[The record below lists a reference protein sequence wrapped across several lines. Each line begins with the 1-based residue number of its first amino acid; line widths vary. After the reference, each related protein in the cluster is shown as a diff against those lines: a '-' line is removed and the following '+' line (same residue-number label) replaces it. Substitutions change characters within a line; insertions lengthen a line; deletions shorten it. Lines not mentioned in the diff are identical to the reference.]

1 MALFLVFV
9 LVASLSLILLSLK
22 KQLIKLSA
30 SALILMIPLVVT
42 AQTPA
47 GDSTKTTPAKADS
60 VKTTTLPD
68 SILSITNLSGRK
80 DSARLNEII
89 AIRIKTKLPIDSFKT
104 LYVDDIKVG
113 ETAFW
118 SSNDYE
124 KIIYFKID
132 ESVQNLAVQFLAS
145 KSIDKAR
152 IPVYFSVGDSHGYIT
167 KGLIKTQLEVK
178 QKINRVWVWIMA
190 VVMAGFLAMGLKNN
204 ILKDDAN
211 IYYSLSR
218 TQLLYWTVIF
228 SGAYL
233 YICNETGALPD
244 IPGSLLAILGISAA
258 TMAAGKVIEN
268 DQKPKTDIDPKAHSE
283 GFFHDILS
291 DRSSINIQRL
301 QNVMFNVLFGLIFIQ
316 RTISSNLLADFD
328 NNILLMM
335 GISAGTYAGLKATE
349 PTKDQPTEQHD
360 STTVGNEPPPTPP
373 ADKPTGD
380 NGNGGTDKTS

>member
-1 MALFLVFV
+1 MAL
-9 LVASLSLILLSLK
+9 LLLFAVMALLLLPNPYFK
-22 KQLIKLSA
+22 KQLFKISA
-30 SALILMIPLVVT
+30 GAFIFIVPVWAC
-42 AQTPA
+42 AQTGA
-47 GDSTKTTPAKADS
+47 GDSIKKPISKTDSVAKTTL
-60 VKTTTLPD
+60 LPD
-68 SILSITNLSGRK
+68 SIISVTNLSGRK
-80 DSARLNEII
+80 DSARLNEIV

-104 LYVDDIKVG
+104 LYLDDIKVG
-113 ETAFW
+113 ESAFW

-145 KSIDKAR
+145 KSLDKAR

-178 QKINRVWVWIMA
+178 QKISRVWVWIMA
-190 VVMAGFLAMGLKNN
+190 VVMAGFLAMGFKNN
-204 ILKDDAN
+204 ILKDDSN
-211 IYYSLSR
+211 LYYSLSR

-228 SGAYL
+228 SGTYL

-258 TMAAGKVIEN
+258 TMATGKVIEN
-268 DQKPKTDIDPKAHSE
+268 DQKTKTEIDPKAHSE

-291 DRSSINIQRL
+291 DRSSVNIQRL
-301 QNVMFNVLFGLIFIQ
+301 QNVLFNILFGLIFIQ
-316 RTISSNLLADFD
+316 KTVSSNLLPDFD

-360 STTVGNEPPPTPP
+360 STTVGNEKTGNQPNGDDGKGGSG
-373 ADKPTGD
+373 DKAT
-380 NGNGGTDKTS
+380 

>member
-1 MALFLVFV
+1 MALLLLFV
-9 LVASLSLILLSLK
+9 LVASLSLTLSLIK
-22 KQLIKLSA
+22 KQLFKVFTGASIFMISA
-30 SALILMIPLVVT
+30 YAC
-42 AQTPA
+42 AQTGA
-47 GDSTKTTPAKADS
+47 GDSIKKDIPKTDS
-60 VKTTTLPD
+60 VSKATLLPD
-68 SILSITNLSGRK
+68 SIISITNLSGRK
-80 DSARLNEII
+80 DSARLNEIV

-178 QKINRVWVWIMA
+178 QKISRIWVWIMA

-211 IYYSLSR
+211 LYYSLSR

-228 SGAYL
+228 CVTYL

-258 TMAAGKVIEN
+258 TMATGKLIEN
-268 DQKPKTDIDPKAHSE
+268 DQKPKTEIDPKAHSE

-301 QNVMFNVLFGLIFIQ
+301 QNVLFNILFGLIFIQ
-316 RTISSNLLADFD
+316 KTVSSNLLPDFD

-349 PTKDQPTEQHD
+349 PTKDQVTEQHD
-360 STTVGNEPPPTPP
+360 STTIGNEKP
-373 ADKPTGD
+373 ADQPDGDDSKGTG
-380 NGNGGTDKTS
+380 GKTK

>member
-1 MALFLVFV
+1 MALLLLFI
-9 LVASLSLILLSLK
+9 LVASLSLIPS
-22 KQLIKLSA
+22 LIKKLLFKA
-30 SALILMIPLVVT
+30 SIGAFVFMVPMYAC
-42 AQTPA
+42 AQTVA
-47 GDSTKTTPAKADS
+47 GDSIKKDIPKTDSVAKA
-60 VKTTTLPD
+60 TLLPD
-68 SILSITNLSGRK
+68 SIISITNLSGRK
-80 DSARLNEII
+80 DSARLNEIV

-145 KSIDKAR
+145 KSIDKVR

-178 QKINRVWVWIMA
+178 QKISRIWVWIMA

-211 IYYSLSR
+211 LYYSLSR

-228 SGAYL
+228 SVTYL

-258 TMAAGKVIEN
+258 TMATGKLIEN
-268 DQKPKTDIDPKAHSE
+268 DQKPKTEIDPKAHSE

-301 QNVMFNVLFGLIFIQ
+301 QNVLFNILFGLIFIQ
-316 RTISSNLLADFD
+316 KTVSSNLLPDFD

-349 PTKDQPTEQHD
+349 PTKDQVTEQHD
-360 STTVGNEPPPTPP
+360 STTIGNEKP
-373 ADKPTGD
+373 AAQPDGDDSKETG
-380 NGNGGTDKTS
+380 GKTK

>member
-1 MALFLVFV
+1 MAFLLCLAVI
-9 LVASLSLILLSLK
+9 ASLLLLNPCLK
-22 KQLIKLSA
+22 KQVFKLFTA
-30 SALILMIPLVVT
+30 VFFILTFSEAVH
-42 AQTPA
+42 AQPA
-47 GDSTKTTPAKADS
+47 NPDS
-60 VKTTTLPD
+60 VTNNRVKKDSVTKALLPD
-68 SILSITNLSGRK
+68 SILNIYNLSGRK
-80 DSARLNEII
+80 DSAKLNEII
-89 AIRIKTKLPIDSFKT
+89 AIRLKTTLPIDSFKT

-118 SSNDYE
+118 GSNDYE

-152 IPVYFSVGDSHGYIT
+152 IPVYFSVGYSGGYIT

-178 QKINRVWVWIMA
+178 QKISRIWVWIMA

-211 IYYSLSR
+211 LYYSLSR

-228 SGAYL
+228 SVTYL

-258 TMAAGKVIEN
+258 TMATGKLIEN
-268 DQKPKTDIDPKAHSE
+268 DQKPKTEIDPKAHSE

-301 QNVMFNVLFGLIFIQ
+301 QNVLFNILFGLIFIQ
-316 RTISSNLLADFD
+316 KTVSSNLLPDFD

-349 PTKDQPTEQHD
+349 PTKDQVTEQHD
-360 STTVGNEPPPTPP
+360 STTIGNEKPV
-373 ADKPTGD
+373 DKPDGDDSKGTG
-380 NGNGGTDKTS
+380 GKTK

>member
-1 MALFLVFV
+1 MALFLLFAVMV
-9 LVASLSLILLSLK
+9 SLLLLPPSFK
-22 KQLIKLSA
+22 KHLFKLLASA
-30 SALILMIPLVVT
+30 SIFIAPIWVY
-42 AQTPA
+42 AQTGA
-47 GDSTKTTPAKADS
+47 GDSIKKDIPKTDSVAKTTH
-60 VKTTTLPD
+60 LPD
-68 SILSITNLSGRK
+68 SIISITNLSGRK

-118 SSNDYE
+118 SSNEYE

-211 IYYSLSR
+211 MYYSLSR

-268 DQKPKTDIDPKAHSE
+268 DQKPKTEIDPKAHSE

-316 RTISSNLLADFD
+316 RTVSSNLLADFD

-349 PTKDQPTEQHD
+349 PTKDQQTEQHD
-360 STTVGNEPPPTPP
+360 STTAGNENNN
-373 ADKPTGD
+373 GD
-380 NGNGGTDKTS
+380 DSKGAEDKTK

>member
-1 MALFLVFV
+1 MAL
-9 LVASLSLILLSLK
+9 LLFFAVIALPLLLNPYLK
-22 KQLIKLSA
+22 KQLFKLSA
-30 SALILMIPLVVT
+30 GAFIFIIPTLVC
-42 AQTPA
+42 AQTA
-47 GDSTKTTPAKADS
+47 GSDSAKKTSGKPDSVAKTTILS
-60 VKTTTLPD
+60 D
-68 SILSITNLSGRK
+68 SILNISNLSGRK

-118 SSNDYE
+118 SSNDHE
-124 KIIYFKID
+124 KIVYFKID

-145 KSIDKAR
+145 KSLDKAR
-152 IPVYFSVGDSHGYIT
+152 IPVYFSAGSSSGYIT
-167 KGLIKTQLEVK
+167 KGLIITQLEVK
-178 QKINRVWVWIMA
+178 QKISRIWVWIMA
-190 VVMAGFLAMGLKNN
+190 VIMAGFLAMGLKNN
-204 ILKDDAN
+204 ILKDDSN
-211 IYYSLSR
+211 LYYSLSR
-218 TQLLYWTVIF
+218 TQLLYWTIIF
-228 SGAYL
+228 SATYL

-258 TMAAGKVIEN
+258 TMATGKLIEN
-268 DQKPKTDIDPKAHSE
+268 DQKTKTEIDPKAHSE

-301 QNVMFNVLFGLIFIQ
+301 QNVLFNILFGLIFIQ
-316 RTISSNLLADFD
+316 KTVSSNLLPDFD

-360 STTVGNEPPPTPP
+360 STTVGNE
-373 ADKPTGD
+373 KPNGD
-380 NGNGGTDKTS
+380 DGKGGGSDKTK

>member
-1 MALFLVFV
+1 MALLLFFAVIV
-9 LVASLSLILLSLK
+9 LLQLLPQLFK
-22 KQLIKLSA
+22 KQLFKLATGACLLIISIGA
-30 SALILMIPLVVT
+30 SA
-42 AQTPA
+42 QTGA
-47 GDSTKTTPAKADS
+47 GDS
-60 VKTTTLPD
+60 VKTAVPKIDSAAKTTLLPD
-68 SILSITNLSGRK
+68 SIISITNLSGRK
-80 DSARLNEII
+80 DSARLNEIL

-104 LYVDDIKVG
+104 LYIDDIKVG

-152 IPVYFSVGDSHGYIT
+152 IPVYLSVGYSGGYIT

-178 QKINRVWVWIMA
+178 QKISRVWVWIIA
-190 VVMAGFLAMGLKNN
+190 VVMGGFLAMGFKNN
-204 ILKDDAN
+204 ILKDDSN
-211 IYYSLSR
+211 LYYSLSR

-228 SGAYL
+228 SLSYL

-258 TMAAGKVIEN
+258 TMATGKVIEN
-268 DQKPKTDIDPKAHSE
+268 DQKTKTDIDPKAHSE

-301 QNVMFNVLFGLIFIQ
+301 QNVLFNVLFGLIFIQ
-316 RTISSNLLADFD
+316 KTVSSNLLPDFD

-360 STTVGNEPPPTPP
+360 STTIGNERP
-373 ADKPTGD
+373 ADTSNGGD
-380 NGNGGTDKTS
+380 TKDGTDKTK

>member
-1 MALFLVFV
+1 MALLLFFAVIV
-9 LVASLSLILLSLK
+9 LLQLLRQLFK
-22 KQLIKLSA
+22 KQLFKLATGACLLIIPIGA
-30 SALILMIPLVVT
+30 SA
-42 AQTPA
+42 QTGA
-47 GDSTKTTPAKADS
+47 GDS
-60 VKTTTLPD
+60 VKTAIPKIDSAAKTTLLPD
-68 SILSITNLSGRK
+68 SIISITNLSGRK
-80 DSARLNEII
+80 DSARLNEIL

-104 LYVDDIKVG
+104 LYIDDIKVG

-152 IPVYFSVGDSHGYIT
+152 IPVYLSVGYSGGYIT

-178 QKINRVWVWIMA
+178 QKISRVWVWIIA
-190 VVMAGFLAMGLKNN
+190 VVMGGFLAMGFKNN
-204 ILKDDAN
+204 ILKDDSN
-211 IYYSLSR
+211 LYYSLSR

-228 SGAYL
+228 SLSYL

-258 TMAAGKVIEN
+258 TMATGKVIEN
-268 DQKPKTDIDPKAHSE
+268 DQKTKTDIDPKAHSE

-301 QNVMFNVLFGLIFIQ
+301 QNVLFNVLFGLIFIQ
-316 RTISSNLLADFD
+316 KTVSSNLLPDFD

-360 STTVGNEPPPTPP
+360 STTIGNERP
-373 ADKPTGD
+373 ADTSNGGD
-380 NGNGGTDKTS
+380 NKEGTDKTK

>member
-1 MALFLVFV
+1 MKNQVFKLLAAAFIFLSCSAAVH
-9 LVASLSLILLSLK
+9 AQPANPDSAKNTIGK
-22 KQLIKLSA
+22 K
-30 SALILMIPLVVT
+30 
-42 AQTPA
+42 
-47 GDSTKTTPAKADS
+47 DSVAKA
-60 VKTTTLPD
+60 KFLPD
-68 SILSITNLSGRK
+68 SILNIYNLSGRK

-89 AIRIKTKLPIDSFKT
+89 AIRLKTTLPIDSFKT

-124 KIIYFKID
+124 KIVYFKID

-145 KSIDKAR
+145 KSLDKAR
-152 IPVYFSVGDSHGYIT
+152 IPVYFSVGYSGGYIT

-178 QKINRVWVWIMA
+178 QKISRVWVWVMA
-190 VVMAGFLAMGLKNN
+190 VIMAGFLAMGLKNN
-204 ILKDDAN
+204 ILKDDSN
-211 IYYSLSR
+211 LYYSLSR

-228 SGAYL
+228 CVTYL

-258 TMAAGKVIEN
+258 TMATGKVIEN
-268 DQKPKTDIDPKAHSE
+268 DQKTKTEIDPKAHSE

-301 QNVMFNVLFGLIFIQ
+301 QNVLFNILFGLIFIQ
-316 RTISSNLLADFD
+316 KTISSNLLPDFD

-360 STTVGNEPPPTPP
+360 STTVGNE
-373 ADKPTGD
+373 KPTDQPDGD
-380 NGNGGTDKTS
+380 DSKGGGGKTK

>member
-1 MALFLVFV
+1 MALLLVFA
-9 LVASLSLILLSLK
+9 LMASLSLIPLSLK
-22 KQLIKLSA
+22 KRLIKLSA
-30 SALILMIPLVVT
+30 SALILMIPICAA
-42 AQTPA
+42 AQTGA
-47 GDSTKTTPAKADS
+47 GDSTKTAPIKADS
-60 VKTTTLPD
+60 VKTATLPD

-360 STTVGNEPPPTPP
+360 STTVGNEPPPSP
-373 ADKPTGD
+373 ADKPAVDT
-380 NGNGGTDKTS
+380 GNGGTAQPG